1 MQIGIE
7 IGGTK
12 LQIAAGDPLSGRIDQ
27 LYRYEVDQDQG
38 AAGILTRIEASI
50 ALLPEMPQQIGIGFG
65 GPLDPQTG
73 VVAASH
79 QIGGWADFNLKR
91 WFQDRYAA
99 EVRMENDANVAAL
112 GETLLGAGRHFH
124 KVFYITLG
132 SGVGG
137 GMLVGGQLYQG
148 NRPGEAEVGMLQV
161 DRLGRNLESYCSGWA
176 LDAQIRAMIRELPQE
191 SILKREVGDHT
202 RGESRFLLNAW
213 QQGDPAAISLL
224 HRYADHLAWGL
235 SHVAHLFNPEVII
248 LGGGVSL
255 IGDPLRMKV
264 QEILPRYLVKTFL
277 PGPSIVLAELKEEA
291 VLVGALC
298 LLR

>member
-12 LQIAAGDPLSGRIDQ
+12 LQIATGDPLSGRIDL

-38 AAGILTRIEASI
+38 AAGILARIEASI
-50 ALLPEMPQQIGIGFG
+50 TLLPQPPQQIGVGFC
-65 GPLDPQTG
+65 GPLDPQSG
-73 VVAASH
+73 IVAASH
-79 QIGGWADFNLKR
+79 QIGGWAGFNLKS
-91 WFQDRYAA
+91 WLQDRYHA
-99 EVRMENDANVAAL
+99 EIRMENDANVAAL
-112 GETLLGAGRHFH
+112 GETLLGAGRHFR
-124 KVFYITLG
+124 KVFYIALG

-137 GMLVGGQLYQG
+137 GMLVDGQLYQG
-148 NRPGEAEVGMLQV
+148 NRPGEAEVGMLQM

-176 LDAQIRAMIRELPQE
+176 LDAQIRAMIRELPAE

-202 RGESRFLLNAW
+202 RGESRFLLSAW

-255 IGDPLRMKV
+255 IGEPLRMKV

>member
-27 LYRYEVDQDQG
+27 LYRHEVDQDQG
-38 AAGILTRIEASI
+38 AAGILARIEASI
-50 ALLPEMPQQIGIGFG
+50 ALLPQAPQQIGVGFG
-65 GPLDPQTG
+65 GPLDPESG

-79 QIGGWADFNLKR
+79 QIGGWSGFNLKR
-91 WFQDRYAA
+91 WFLDRYTA
-99 EVRMENDANVAAL
+99 EIRMENDANVAAI
-112 GETLLGAGRHFH
+112 GETFLGAGRHFR

-137 GMLVGGQLYQG
+137 GMLVDGQLYQG
-148 NRPGEAEVGMLQV
+148 NRPGEAEVGMLQM

-176 LDAQIRAMIRELPQE
+176 LDAQIRAMIRELPSE

-202 RGESRFLLNAW
+202 RGESRFLLSAI

-255 IGDPLRMKV
+255 IGEPLRKEV
-264 QEILPRYLVKTFL
+264 QEILPRYLVKTFQ
-277 PGPSIVLAELKEEA
+277 PGPQIALAELREEA